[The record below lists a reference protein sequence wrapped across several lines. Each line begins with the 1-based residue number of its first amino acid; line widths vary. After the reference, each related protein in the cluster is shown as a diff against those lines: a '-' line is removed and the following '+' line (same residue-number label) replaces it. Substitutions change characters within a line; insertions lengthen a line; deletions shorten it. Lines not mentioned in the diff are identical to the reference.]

1 MEQEDRKMT
10 KNSGLEA
17 IWMNIKFYLV
27 VLKLEDTEGNQF
39 FFCLKNDEVAFSRDM
54 SWVQGALL

>member
-10 KNSGLEA
+10 KNSGMEA

-39 FFCLKNDEVAFSRDM
+39 FFVWRM
-54 SWVQGALL
+54 MR